1 MNIKSLFIAN
11 AVISLLF
18 GVGFLFTPA
27 SLVALYGV
35 KLSLGGLY
43 IAQLFGATVIGF
55 GILTWSARNV
65 GASDALQSI
74 LLALYISSAL
84 GFSLSLMAQLSG
96 VVNDLGWSTVVIY
109 LLLTIGFGYFKFM
122 KSSSS

>member
-11 AVISLLF
+11 AVIALLF
-18 GVGFLFTPA
+18 GSGFVFTPA
-27 SLVALYGV
+27 SLVALYGGN
-35 KLSLGGLY
+35 LSSSGLY
-43 IAQLFGATVIGF
+43 IAQLFGAAAIGF